1 MVKPEIYSPPLFFFF
16 EEYNGLMWLS
26 YTTVPFLF
34 EQ

>member
-1 MVKPEIYSPPLFFFF
+1 MVKPEIYSPPLFF
-16 EEYNGLMWLS
+16 EEYKGLMWLS